1 MAYAT
6 GTAANH
12 TDLFNKLVAFL
23 KTNAALVSASQNWSQ
38 VWAAP
43 VGAPNLTD
51 VVLSGPGL
59 SGTDSVLVGLSLVA
73 DVPNDRFAIKMR
85 GMTGTIASA
94 NSIAG
99 HVGVSEEVGFY
110 ADSNPMTY
118 WFMANGRRFMVVV
131 KIATVFEAA
140 YAGFFLPYA
149 LPANYPYPMFI
160 GGTHGY
166 QIRTNEN
173 SWRSVVDSHSHFSYP
188 HQEWL
193 GGGNGSTSAYMLD
206 PLGQW
211 LPVANTSGGD
221 VATPHCVI
229 GPHDFGD
236 EELDVQR
243 STYYGAMGY
252 DTLRRQITQNFG
264 GGFPLTPLTI
274 VQDQPQNQEYG
285 ILQGAYHVPGVG
297 NSSENIVQVGGVN
310 HLVVQ
315 NVFRTDIG
323 SLWAAALE

>member
-6 GTAANH
+6 GTAANYL
-12 TDLFNKLVAFL
+12 DLFNKLKQFL
-23 KTNAALVSASQNWSQ
+23 TTNAALVSAGQNWSQ
-38 VWAAP
+38 VWSAP
-43 VGAPNLTD
+43 VGAPNTTD

-85 GMTGTIASA
+85 GMTGVLA
-94 NSIAG
+94 NANAISG
-99 HVGVSEEVGFY
+99 HVGVSNEVGFY

-118 WFMANGRRFMVVV
+118 HFMANGRRFMVVV

-166 QIRTNEN
+166 QVRTNEN
-173 SWRSVVDSHSHFSYP
+173 SWRSVVDSHSHFTYP

-211 LPVANTSGGD
+211 LPVANLSGGD
-221 VATPHCVI
+221 VTTPHCTL
-229 GPHDFGD
+229 GPQDFGD
-236 EELDVQR
+236 QQLDV
-243 STYYGAMGY
+243 SYETYYGAMGY
-252 DTLRRQITQNFG
+252 NDLRRQMTTYFG
-264 GGFPLTPLTI
+264 GGMALTPITI
-274 VQDQPQNQEYG
+274 VQDQPQNQCYG
-285 ILQGAYHVPGVG
+285 ILQGAFHCPGVG
-297 NSSENIVQVGGVN
+297 NASENIITSGGVN
-310 HLVVQ
+310 HLAVQ